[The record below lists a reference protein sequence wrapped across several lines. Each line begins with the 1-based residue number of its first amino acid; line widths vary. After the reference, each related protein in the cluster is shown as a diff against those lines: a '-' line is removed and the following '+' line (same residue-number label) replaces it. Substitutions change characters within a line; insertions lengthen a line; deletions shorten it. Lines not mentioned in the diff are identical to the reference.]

1 MAVPLSTYLFNSP
14 CPFTFK
20 LMTKS
25 SLFSFS
31 QTGTCI
37 YSASPLSGSC
47 SLNQRYISSIGMM
60 SGWSACLG
68 VKIQSRSIAH
78 PLIQN
83 LLNLIFIAW
92 NELQNDILT
101 LERGT
106 LALLAYVCFS
116 ALIKDVELIR
126 FSMSMFSNSAMKS
139 GPEICLLNSFKLDT
153 MLIRLFMNL
162 VLLSGPSQMLN
173 HESGVS
179 PRYSCSYA
187 LIFVLSMLADPFE
200 CATNEL
206 TVSLTNLTNLYIL
219 STSILTQLSIG
230 TFVISALPSYFS
242 AFFTKLDQNSKI
254 VLAISVL
261 FKLDSILDCMDFI

>member
-1 MAVPLSTYLFNSP
+1 
-14 CPFTFK
+14 
-20 LMTKS
+20 
-25 SLFSFS
+25 
-31 QTGTCI
+31 
-37 YSASPLSGSC
+37 
-47 SLNQRYISSIGMM
+47 
-60 SGWSACLG
+60 
-68 VKIQSRSIAH
+68 
-78 PLIQN
+78 
-83 LLNLIFIAW
+83 
-92 NELQNDILT
+92 
-101 LERGT
+101 
-106 LALLAYVCFS
+106 
-116 ALIKDVELIR
+116 
-126 FSMSMFSNSAMKS
+126 
-139 GPEICLLNSFKLDT
+139 
-153 MLIRLFMNL
+153 
-162 VLLSGPSQMLN
+162 MLN

-261 FKLDSILDCMDFI
+261 FKLDSILDCMDFIWLTTSDVLNRMIFFSTSAGRPNVSGASYSLRPWICFITEVTLLSGGVKYGIKSILVSELLLNANLRYSSNTITSKSLSTLPP